1 MAPQILMQDS
11 ASKAPPI
18 LGSTA
23 RSWSIFGWFGLLLAL
38 IGLGDALVNWYPL
51 AFQSPEWEF
60 GTIATTF
67 GSLPLLT
74 MGLAALAASFVARG
88 ARWRVIAMA
97 VVFLVLGLLVLGL
110 LGVFASDVP
119 LALRATRGSPGALA
133 IRRAVVRASIL
144 GGGFSVGYL
153 AGAVLMFRYLKGGR
167 RV

>member
-88 ARWRVIAMA
+88 VGWGKLTMGI
-97 VVFLVLGLLVLGL
+97 VFLVLGLLVIGL
-110 LGVFASDVP
+110 LGVFATDVP
-119 LALRATRGSPGALA
+119 LALRATVRTPGALA
-133 IRRAVVRASIL
+133 IRRGIIRTSIL
-144 GGGFSVGYL
+144 GGGFGVGYL
-153 AGAVLMFRYLKGGR
+153 AGAVLMFRHLKGER